1 MRIGRKIAVIQTD
14 EQRHAVAVLARTQ
27 IKLVVELLRRIISVI
42 AVRRVV
48 SIVMMPTPMLYFSA
62 IALVFFLER
71 VNLDLRQ
78 HLFIV
83 EHARLVCR
91 RVNGIRAAELCG
103 LVSFLRLGGRGV
115 ALIRYIV
122 LNRKGRKQQQ
132 KHCQERSQT
141 QFSLVFIYAASL
153 QKIQQ
158 RRQHRRHGRGNGGKQ
173 APEPLSVHRQVTD
186 HAPGLTV
193 HRKHVILPFQ
203 RVFSIH
209 TAAAR
214 NARRCV

>member
-27 IKLVVELLRRIISVI
+27 IKLVVELLCRIISVI

-48 SIVMMPTPMLYFSA
+48 VNRDDA
-62 IALVFFLER
+62 DADAVFLRDRLGLFLER
-71 VNLDLRQ
+71 VNLGLRQ

-91 RVNGIRAAELCG
+91 RVNRIRAAERCG
-103 LVSFLRLGGRGV
+103 LVSFLRLGGRDV

-132 KHCQERSQT
+132 KH
-141 QFSLVFIYAASL
+141 
-153 QKIQQ
+153 
-158 RRQHRRHGRGNGGKQ
+158 G
-173 APEPLSVHRQVTD
+173 
-186 HAPGLTV
+186 
-193 HRKHVILPFQ
+193 
-203 RVFSIH
+203 
-209 TAAAR
+209 
-214 NARRCV
+214 